1 REEEEESRDGLKEA
15 IEEELEAGE
24 VFVLRRWENPPSF
37 IDNFSGIK
45 TCTCQSDRSD
55 RSDPMTP
62 AMTAMTRPLWPLL
75 YL

>member
-1 REEEEESRDGLKEA
+1 
-15 IEEELEAGE
+15 
-24 VFVLRRWENPPSF
+24 LRSIKRLYKQWENPPSF

-62 AMTAMTRPLWPLL
+62 AMTAMTRPLWPLP